1 MLQRSKK
8 QQEEVF
14 TLIEIMKQVR
24 LNHPTMSCR
33 MLHYKI
39 KPGFIGRDKFE
50 NLCRE
55 SGFMVKMTKN
65 YQKTTDSNG
74 VIRFPNLLQN
84 IRLTCLKNLFL
95 NLETLFIFGST

>member
-1 MLQRSKK
+1 MKK
-8 QQEEVF
+8 ERRIF

-55 SGFMVKMTKN
+55 SGFW
-65 YQKTTDSNG
+65 
-74 VIRFPNLLQN
+74 
-84 IRLTCLKNLFL
+84 LK
-95 NLETLFIFGST
+95 